1 MSREMEFPC
10 PSGLRVKLR
19 GVKGKDLDGM
29 RDRKRVAS
37 GEAVSK
43 LLDDCTLEV
52 ADRSIYTKLPNF
64 TWADTLVGD
73 RTHAIISLRQIT
85 AGATYDFRTRCA
97 DRDCRQMIDWTIE
110 LSDLPI
116 KELSKESA
124 ERFLAGNVFETSLNG
139 TAIKFALP
147 TGRSQTKL
155 VKYAAQLD
163 ANARQKADRT
173 GEREG
178 GASSSEGRT
187 LLGLA
192 GKIISIDGASN
203 VLAWLG
209 EQDLNDIADLR
220 RTMDDVDCGV
230 ETGIEI
236 ECAGLEGCGLRQE
249 IELPLDSKFFLK
261 TPI

>member
-52 ADRSIYTKLPNF
+52 FERSIYTRLPNF
-64 TWADTLVGD
+64 AWADVLVGD
-73 RTHAIISLRQIT
+73 RTSAIINLRQIT
-85 AGATYDFRTRCA
+85 AGSTYDFRVRCA

-116 KELSKESA
+116 KELPKESA
-124 ERFLAGNVFETSLNG
+124 ERFLAGNVFDATLNG
-139 TAIKFALP
+139 TLIKFALP

-173 GEREG
+173 GERDG
-178 GASSSEGRT
+178 GAASVEGRT

-192 GKIISIDGASN
+192 GKIVSVEGVPN
-203 VLAWLG
+203 VLSWLG
-209 EQDLNDIADLR
+209 EQDLDDISQLR
-220 RTMDDVDCGV
+220 RAMDVVDCGV

-236 ECAGLEGCGLRQE
+236 ECSGLEGCGLRQE
-249 IELPLDSKFFLK
+249 IELPLDSKFFLR
-261 TPI
+261 TPL